1 MRVIHGEFSGR
12 RLHLPKS
19 IKARPTTDFA
29 REGLFNI
36 LRNRVDFTE
45 ISVLDLFAGTGAIG
59 YEFASLGTK
68 DIVSVEINY
77 RHVTAI
83 QNNCE
88 ILGITTLRAIKAD
101 AIKYIESNKRKFDL
115 IFADPPYDIP
125 ILASIPDLIREAEIL
140 SHDGLLIME
149 HGPSTKF
156 HETQGYQQT
165 RKYGKVH
172 FSFFEF

>member
-1 MRVIHGEFSGR
+1 MRIIHGEHSGR
-12 RLHLPKS
+12 RLQLPKS

-36 LRNRVDFTE
+36 LNNRVDFTE
-45 ISVLDLFAGTGAIG
+45 LTVLDLFSGTGAIG

-68 DIVSVEINY
+68 EIVSVEINY

-83 QNNCE
+83 QSNCD
-88 ILGITTLRAIKAD
+88 ILGIKTIRVIKAD
-101 AIKYIESNKRKFDL
+101 AIKYIESNKRKFDI
-115 IFADPPYDIP
+115 IFADPPYDMP
-125 ILASIPDLIREAEIL
+125 ILSSIPDRIREAEIL
-140 SHDGLLIME
+140 NPDGTLIME

-156 HETQGYQQT
+156 HETKGYQET